1 MVTAPC
7 IAVAPTLVPRADV
20 PPPQPSR
27 GTCWDPQQTSVLCS
41 KQLPSLTNLWAKKS
55 QNLTRLPNAV
65 CLAPLGQM
73 STHSSPCCCYSDL
86 LWLPRHE
93 GSTGASGST
102 RALGSTKASVPSYSL
117 GSYNPLPPDMA
128 LPSFSALD
136 LLKCHPPRTA
146 FPDFSLLSTV
156 LSLTP
161 NASHL

>member
-1 MVTAPC
+1 MQ
-7 IAVAPTLVPRADV
+7 LL
-20 PPPQPSR
+20 PPWSPGQMFLHLSHPEGPAGTHSR
-27 GTCWDPQQTSVLCS
+27 PLFSAQNNSHLSPISGQ
-41 KQLPSLTNLWAKKS
+41 KS